1 MRKFGVPSQDLPDFQ
16 KPGLALKKHMID
28 DMADFHGF
36 ITPGG
41 NGGKFTRDRL
51 DDECSTALPSQ
62 CTSAGSLESLPSTP
76 AGFGAPLSGVPTT
89 PSGFGS
95 RPLPTWRPGQSI
107 NPGSQPFDGGF
118 LVPLTGNPEMDALA
132 NFLNYTPAD
141 TPMGWGPGMQS
152 SLYPSVEFSGPKPS
166 ISEAETEQTQ
176 PSLAHF
182 SMPQM
187 ISPPST
193 PRESRVR
200 GTCPLAPAEM
210 LYPPLMI
217 ALQKN
222 DLDGVIALVEVD
234 SECARVPF
242 WDHNVEPPLCTAIRL
257 GCRLDIVE
265 FLIKSGADVNARDSA
280 GQSSLEM
287 LSSMTWHSMASSKAI
302 QEVLIAAGAEPLRGN
317 AKMLDKESAGND
329 MMIGWGLPG
338 DIGSS
343 VTSPYDFGL
352 PPNPYDFGFPP
363 SLGSFYGCDG
373 LDDLVVG
380 PPPIVR

>member
-16 KPGLALKKHMID
+16 KPGFALKKHMID

-36 ITPGG
+36 ITPSG

-76 AGFGAPLSGVPTT
+76 AGFGAPLSGAPTT

-107 NPGSQPFDGGF
+107 DPGSHPFDGGF
-118 LVPLTGNPEMDALA
+118 LPPIGMERDALA
-132 NFLNYTPAD
+132 NFFNCTPAYL
-141 TPMGWGPGMQS
+141 PLGLGPGMQS
-152 SLYPSVEFSGPKPS
+152 SLYPSVEFSGPEPS
-166 ISEAETEQTQ
+166 ISEAETESETQ
-176 PSLAHF
+176 LSLAHF

-193 PRESRVR
+193 PRASRVR

-222 DLDGVIALVEVD
+222 DLDGVIALVEAD

-280 GQSSLEM
+280 GQSPLEM

-302 QEVLIAAGAEPLRGN
+302 QEVLKSAE
-317 AKMLDKESAGND
+317 ND

-338 DIGSS
+338 DIASS
-343 VTSPYDFGL
+343 ITSAYDFGPPPSPCDFGL
-352 PPNPYDFGFPP
+352 PP
-363 SLGSFYGCDG
+363 SLGFFYGCDG
-373 LDDLVVG
+373 FDDLVG
-380 PPPIVR
+380 PPPI